1 MIVIEKLWKS
11 VDGACSLLQ
20 SIGNEKSFVDV
31 NYLYYRELAESR
43 WNCHVQSSVCRSSKK
58 LVLILSPKMQSLA
71 SPRNSSRFQTAPF

>member
-20 SIGNEKSFVDV
+20 SIGYEKSFVDV

-43 WNCHVQSSVCRSSKK
+43 WYCHS
-58 LVLILSPKMQSLA
+58 
-71 SPRNSSRFQTAPF
+71 F

>member
-20 SIGNEKSFVDV
+20 SIGYEKSFVDV
-31 NYLYYRELAESR
+31 NYLYYREPAESR
-43 WNCHVQSSVCRSSKK
+43 WYCHVQSSVCRRSKK

-71 SPRNSSRFQTAPF
+71 SQRNSSRFQTAAF